1 MADEELDQLLIMW
14 LDTWDEMQDAT
25 RNERRRLEDTNQ
37 RIAEIEQP
45 YRVTMEALADRIE
58 PYIMTKGSTYNDLP
72 RVIAK
77 YRSSYLRINYNKDIV
92 DVVLALLKDVSP
104 NLADQL
110 QAARKQ
116 THVPPKVTI
125 QVKEG

>member
-1 MADEELDQLLIMW
+1 MTDEELDQLLLMW
-14 LDTWDEMQDAT
+14 LDTYDEMMDAT
-25 RNERRRLEDTNQ
+25 VNERRRLEDVER

-58 PYIMTKGSTYNDLP
+58 PYIMVKGSSYADLP
-72 RVIAK
+72 RVVAQ
-77 YRSSYLRINYNKDIV
+77 YRNGYWRVNYNKDIV

-110 QAARKQ
+110 QTARKQ
-116 THVPPKVTI
+116 TSVPPKVTI
-125 QVKEG
+125 KVKEG